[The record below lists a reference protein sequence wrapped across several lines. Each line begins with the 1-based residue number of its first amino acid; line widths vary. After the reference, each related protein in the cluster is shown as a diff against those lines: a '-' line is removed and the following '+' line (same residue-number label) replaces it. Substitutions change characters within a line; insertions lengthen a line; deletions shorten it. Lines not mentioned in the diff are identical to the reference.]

1 MSIFAFHS
9 LIISYKWLYRLRSSL
24 ARSFRVSFVCS
35 GELARETILRRRM
48 LMMSL
53 ATAPALRYSAFFS
66 GLLLAPFLRRL
77 RKRLKRG

>member
-1 MSIFAFHS
+1 MSIFVFHS

-48 LMMSL
+48 LMISL

>member
-1 MSIFAFHS
+1 MFVFHS
-9 LIISYKWLYRLRSSL
+9 LTIVYSWLYKVRSSA

-48 LMMSL
+48 LIMSL

-66 GLLLAPFLRRL
+66 GLLLAPFFRRL
-77 RKRLKRG
+77 RKRLRRG